1 MDGAGAGA
9 GCGGGDGDD
18 DDAAAAAAAAAASPL
33 RLCGD
38 STRANPFHRASTPL
52 PPLFHRAKE

>member
-1 MDGAGAGA
+1 MEMDGAGAGA

-18 DDAAAAAAAAAASPL
+18 DDAAAAAASPL